1 MILLTIAR
9 YLKKYSEGTFNH
21 VLLSCYL
28 GVLFYIVA
36 THRGRPP
43 QFVIDHFQILL
54 NRSQLEQNI
63 SCIIFRFYSS
73 IYNSEKDLLAHSF
86 P

>member
-9 YLKKYSEGTFNH
+9 YLKKYSEGTFNN
-21 VLLSCYL
+21 VPLPSYL
-28 GVLFYIVA
+28 DFLFYIVA

-43 QFVIDHFQILL
+43 QFVIDHCQIIL

-63 SCIIFRFYSS
+63 SCIFFRFYSS
-73 IYNSEKDLLAHSF
+73 IYNSAKDLLAHSF